1 MVQNGNTP
9 RAAAPSTDRG
19 RATRER
25 ILDAASEL
33 FHRQGVGATGLEEV
47 IAASGTGK
55 GQLYHYFAGKRA
67 LVHAVVDRQIA
78 TVLAA
83 QQTRLEQLSG
93 PADLRAWAAELVAA
107 YAEGDHPVRCPLG
120 ALVAE
125 LAEGDP
131 EARAALDRGFA
142 RWADALAAGLRRA
155 GVAAPERHATA
166 LLAAY
171 QGGLLLSQARGD
183 LAPLRTALDAAVDAA
198 APAP

>member
-1 MVQNGNTP
+1 VS
-9 RAAAPSTDRG
+9 ALPSTDRG

-33 FHRQGVGATGLEEV
+33 FYRQGVGATRLDQV

-55 GQLYHYFAGKRA
+55 GQLYHYFADKRA

-78 TVLAA
+78 AVLED
-83 QQTRLEQLSG
+83 QQPRLERLSE
-93 PADLRAWAAELVAA
+93 PADLRAWADAIVAA
-107 YAEGDHPVRCPLG
+107 YRDSDHPVRCPLG

-131 EARAALDRGFA
+131 EARVALDRGFG
-142 RWADALAAGLRRA
+142 RWSAALAAGLRGL
-155 GVAAPERHATA
+155 GVGEPERHATA

-171 QGGLLLSQARGD
+171 QGGLLLAQARGD
-183 LAPLRTALDAAVDAA
+183 LGPLRTALDMALAGAGA
-198 APAP
+198 

>member
-1 MVQNGNTP
+1 MSVV
-9 RAAAPSTDRG
+9 PSTDRG

-33 FHRQGVGATGLEEV
+33 FYRQGVSATGLDQV

-55 GQLYHYFAGKRA
+55 GQLYHYFADKRA
-67 LVHAVVDRQIA
+67 LVHAVVDRQVT
-78 TVLAA
+78 TVLTA
-83 QQTRLEQLSG
+83 QKTRLEQLSK
-93 PADLRAWAAELVAA
+93 PADLRAWAAELVTA
-107 YAEGDHPVRCPLG
+107 YEEGDHPVRCPLG

-155 GVAAPERHATA
+155 GVAKPERHATA

-183 LAPLRTALDAAVDAA
+183 LEPLRTALDAGLAA
-198 APAP
+198 AGA

>member
-1 MVQNGNTP
+1 MSVVPT
-9 RAAAPSTDRG
+9 TDRG

-33 FHRQGVGATGLEEV
+33 FHRRGVGATGLDQV
-47 IAASGTGK
+47 IAASATGK
-55 GQLYHYFAGKRA
+55 GQLYHYFADKRA

-78 TVLAA
+78 TVLAG
-83 QQTRLEQLSG
+83 QQARLAGLAA
-93 PADLRAWAAELVAA
+93 PADLRAWADELVTA
-107 YAEGDHPVRCPLG
+107 YQEADHPVRCPLG

-131 EARAALDRGFA
+131 EARAALAAGFG

-155 GVAAPERHATA
+155 GVAAPERQATA

-183 LAPLRTALDAAVDAA
+183 LEPLRTALDAALTGAGA
-198 APAP
+198 

>member
-1 MVQNGNTP
+1 MSVVPT
-9 RAAAPSTDRG
+9 TDRG

-33 FHRQGVGATGLEEV
+33 FHRRGVGATGLDQV
-47 IAASGTGK
+47 IAASATGK
-55 GQLYHYFAGKRA
+55 GQLYHYFADKRA

-78 TVLAA
+78 TVLAGQQARLA
-83 QQTRLEQLSG
+83 QLAA
-93 PADLRAWAAELVAA
+93 PADLRAWADELVTA
-107 YAEGDHPVRCPLG
+107 YQEADHPVRCPLG

-131 EARAALDRGFA
+131 EARAALAAGFG

-155 GVAAPERHATA
+155 GVAAPERQATA

-183 LAPLRTALDAAVDAA
+183 LEPLRTALDAALTGAGA
-198 APAP
+198 

>member
-1 MVQNGNTP
+1 MS
-9 RAAAPSTDRG
+9 ALPSTDRG

-33 FHRQGVGATGLEEV
+33 FYRQGVGATGLDQV

-55 GQLYHYFAGKRA
+55 GQVYHYFADKRA
-67 LVHAVVDRQIA
+67 LVHAVVDRQVT

-83 QQTRLEQLSG
+83 QQARLDQLAG
-93 PADLRAWAAELVAA
+93 PADVRAWADELVAA
-107 YAEGDHPVRCPLG
+107 YASSDHPVRCPLG

-131 EARAALDRGFA
+131 EARAALGRGFA
-142 RWADALAAGLRRA
+142 RWSAALAAGLRRA
-155 GVAAPERHATA
+155 GVAGPKRQATA

-171 QGGLLLSQARGD
+171 QGGLLLSQASGD
-183 LAPLRTALDAAVDAA
+183 LGPLRTAFDVALAA
-198 APAP
+198 AGA

>member
-1 MVQNGNTP
+1 MSVVPT
-9 RAAAPSTDRG
+9 TDRG

-33 FHRQGVGATGLEEV
+33 FHRRGVGATGLDQV
-47 IAASGTGK
+47 IAASATGK
-55 GQLYHYFAGKRA
+55 GQLYHYFADKRA
-67 LVHAVVDRQIA
+67 LVHAVIDRQIA
-78 TVLAA
+78 VVLAGQQARLA
-83 QQTRLEQLSG
+83 QLAA
-93 PADLRAWAAELVAA
+93 PADLRAWAGELVTA
-107 YAEGDHPVRCPLG
+107 YQESDHPVRCPLG

-131 EARAALDRGFA
+131 EARAALDAGFG

-155 GVAAPERHATA
+155 GVAAPERQATA

-183 LAPLRTALDAAVDAA
+183 LEPLRTALDAALTGAGA
-198 APAP
+198 